1 MASNNAVQFQK
12 DVFSSVGAT
21 NQGDSQIVDL
31 FKYGGASKFSAQAV
45 YDVTAVPAAAVITT
59 ANITTSSDPTHPSQF
74 QKASHGMVTGMKVQ
88 ATTAGTLAVPLVVST
103 DYYIIRIDADYFS
116 LSTSIANA
124 LAGTAIA
131 ITNVGVTSTTL
142 TPVAL
147 AASVAFYKSNDAV
160 NWELIQVATTIT
172 VDGNTMVEKADVA
185 YRYFKATKVLT
196 GGNVDLKCNVLV
208 IGDAV

>member
-1 MASNNAVQFQK
+1 MATNNAVQYQK
-12 DVFSSVGAT
+12 DIFAAIGPTGA
-21 NQGDSQIVDL
+21 GDSAIVDL

-59 ANITTSSDPTHPSQF
+59 ANITISSDPDHPSQF
-74 QKASHGMVTGMKVQ
+74 HKTAHGLVTGMVVQ

-103 DYYIIRIDADYFS
+103 NYYVIKIDADYF
-116 LSTSIANA
+116 A
-124 LAGTAIA
+124 LAASYADAIAGTKIA

-142 TPVAL
+142 TPTAL
-147 AASVAFYKSNDAV
+147 AASVTFYKSNDAI
-160 NWELIQVATTIT
+160 NWETIQTATTIT

-185 YRYFKATKVLT
+185 YHYFKATKVLT